1 MDVDPQNYHSLTYP
15 ERKQLRL
22 RYVEAQGGNCRFC
35 KAPLA
40 GPPPAWVKRKR
51 INWDLFPE
59 GFLRWPVHLHHDHQT
74 GMTIGAVHALCNAV
88 LWCYHGE

>member
-1 MDVDPQNYHSLTYP
+1 MSVDPQNYHRLTYP

-22 RYVEAQGGNCRFC
+22 RYVEAQGGNCHFC

-40 GPPPAWVKRKR
+40 SPPPAWVKRKR
-51 INWDLFPE
+51 INWVLFPE
-59 GFLRWPVHLHHDHQT
+59 GFLQWPVHLHHDHQT
-74 GMTIGAVHALCNAV
+74 GMSIGAVHALCNAV